1 MRSLKQ
7 ILTLLIVSGLLASAV
22 LTVVSS
28 WGLHRSETAVQR
40 AFVGKDVTADI
51 LPPPMYLIELRL
63 VLSQAIEGTMPA
75 AQARS
80 EAQRLQAE
88 YQARVAYWREH
99 PPFGL
104 EATLLGAQHDAA
116 ERFFASTHQVLDLV
130 SSNDLAGAQARLHA
144 AHTDYLEH
152 RKGVDATV
160 AASLAFATTAASDF
174 ADTGHSIAR
183 IQWGVLLLS
192 AVLLGILGT
201 WARRSILA
209 LTGGEPAEAAAIA
222 KAVASGDL
230 SVRVAVRA
238 GDTNSVMAA
247 LSHMCDNLSRLV
259 GTVRSSSDTIVSGST
274 QIASGNADLSQRTE
288 QQATGL
294 RQTAASMEQFK
305 SVVKQNAENAR
316 QAELL
321 AQQASGVAVRGGEV
335 VGKVVATME
344 EITAESKQIVDI
356 VSVIDDIAFQTNI
369 LALNAAVEAA
379 RAGEQGRGFAVVAS
393 EVQALA
399 RRSASAAREIK
410 GLIVGSAERVQAGA
424 QLAAD
429 AGATMTEIVR
439 QADKVAKLISE
450 ITIATTEQSKGID
463 QVNGAVAQLD
473 HATQQNAALVQE
485 SASAAESLSEMAAQL
500 VSAVSAFKLGELAA
514 SSSRAA

>member
-7 ILTLLIVSGLLASAV
+7 TLTLLIASGLLTAAV

-28 WGLHRSETAVQR
+28 WGLYRSEAAVER

-63 VLSQAIEGTMPA
+63 VMSQAIEGTMSGT
-75 AQARS
+75 QAS
-80 EAQRLQAE
+80 AEAHRLRNE
-88 YQARVAYWREH
+88 YEARVAYWREH
-99 PPFGL
+99 PPYGL
-104 EATLLGAQHDAA
+104 EQSLLGAQHDAA
-116 ERFFASTHQVLDLV
+116 ERFFGTTTEVLALV
-130 SSNDLAGAQARLHA
+130 SSGDLAGAQAKLQA
-144 AHTDYLEH
+144 AHADYLDH

-160 AASLAFATTAASDF
+160 AASLTFATAAASEF
-174 ADTGHSIAR
+174 TDTGRSVTR
-183 IQWGVLLLS
+183 IQWGLLLLS
-192 AVLLGILGT
+192 AVLLALLGM

-222 KAVASGDL
+222 KAVANGDL
-230 SVRVAVRA
+230 SVRVPVRH
-238 GDTNSVMAA
+238 GDANSVMAA
-247 LSHMCDNLSRLV
+247 LSHMCESLSRLV

-288 QQATGL
+288 HQASGL
-294 RQTAASMEQFK
+294 QRTAASMEQFM
-305 SVVKQNAENAR
+305 SVVKQNAEHAR
-316 QAELL
+316 EAEVL
-321 AQQASGVAVRGGEV
+321 AQQASKVAVRGGEV
-335 VGKVVATME
+335 VGQVVATMG
-344 EITAESKQIVDI
+344 EITSESRQIVDI

-410 GLIVGSAERVQAGA
+410 TLITTSAERVQAGA
-424 QLAAD
+424 QLAAQ
-429 AGATMTEIVR
+429 AGATMADIVA
-439 QADKVAKLISE
+439 QADKVARLISE
-450 ITIATTEQSKGID
+450 ITAATAEQSKGID

-473 HATQQNAALVQE
+473 QATQQNAALVQE
-485 SASAAESLSEMAAQL
+485 SANAAQSLSDMAEQL
-500 VSAVSAFKLGELAA
+500 MAAVSAFKLNEKPMDVPA
-514 SSSRAA
+514 